1 MLNLISDVS
10 GVRVGNAHDEK
21 LVSGVT
27 ALIFE
32 EPAAASI
39 AIHGGAPGVRD
50 GALLEPDMT
59 VEKVDGLVLSGGSAF
74 GLDAPGGVQG
84 FLREQG
90 RGFAVGEALIP
101 IVPGAILFDL
111 INGGDKDWGRKPPY
125 WELGY
130 AAAAV
135 AAKDFAIGSVGAGFG
150 ATTATLRGGLG
161 SASARTTAGFVVGA
175 LVAVNAIGSATI
187 GDGPHFWAAP
197 YERDGEFG
205 GLGLPAGF
213 AQEDLALQLKG
224 APAPPKLEN
233 TTIAIVATDAALS
246 KAQAKRLA
254 VVAHDGMARALRPSH
269 AAMDGDLVFAAA
281 TGRAAQEAGLFDQ
294 IEIGALAADCLA
306 RAIARAI
313 YAAAEVTN
321 AAIARNS
328 KPAWKQRFLNLDR

>member
-10 GVRVGNAHDEK
+10 GLLVGNAHDEN
-21 LVSGVT
+21 LLSGVT

-32 EPAAASI
+32 EPATASI

-59 VEKVDGLVLSGGSAF
+59 VEKIDALVLSGGSAF

-84 FLREQG
+84 FMREQG
-90 RGFAVGEALIP
+90 RGFTVGEARIP

-111 INGGDKDWGRKPPY
+111 INGGDKNWGRKPPY

-130 AAAAV
+130 AAAAA
-135 AAKDFAIGSVGAGFG
+135 AAKGFSIGSIGAGFG
-150 ATTATLRGGLG
+150 ATTANLRGGLG
-161 SASARTTAGFVVGA
+161 SASARTSAGFVVGA

-213 AQEDLALQLKG
+213 TAADLALQLKG

-233 TTIAIVATDAALS
+233 TTIAVVATDAALS

-254 VVAHDGMARALRPSH
+254 VIAHDGMARALRPSH
-269 AAMDGDLVFAAA
+269 AAMDGDLIFAAA
-281 TGRAAQEAGLFDQ
+281 TGRAAREASLPDQ

-313 YAAAEVTN
+313 YSADAATGAG
-321 AAIARNS
+321 S
-328 KPAWKQRFLNLDR
+328 KPGWRQRFINQNVRHTS

>member
-1 MLNLISDVS
+1 VLNLISDVS
-10 GVRVGNAHDEK
+10 GVLVGNAQDEK
-21 LVSGVT
+21 LLSGVT

-84 FLREQG
+84 WLREQG
-90 RGFAVGEALIP
+90 RGFAVGEARIP

-111 INGGDKDWGRKPPY
+111 LNGGDKNWGRKPPY

-130 AAAAV
+130 AAAAA
-135 AAKDFAIGSVGAGFG
+135 AAKNFSIGSAGAGFG
-150 ATTATLRGGLG
+150 ATTANLRGGLG
-161 SASARTTAGFVVGA
+161 SASARTQAGFVVGA

-213 AQEDLALQLKG
+213 AEAHLALQLKG

-233 TTIAIVATDAALS
+233 TTIAVVATDAVLS
-246 KAQAKRLA
+246 KGQAKRLA

-269 AAMDGDLVFAAA
+269 AAMDGDLIFAAA
-281 TGRAAQEAGLFDQ
+281 TGRAARDAGLADQ
-294 IEIGALAADCLA
+294 VEIGALAADCLA

-313 YAAAEVTN
+313 YSADGVSGTD
-321 AAIARNS
+321 AR
-328 KPAWKQRFLNLDR
+328 PGWRQRFVNQDGRHTS

>member
-10 GVRVGNAHDEK
+10 GVLVGNAQDEK
-21 LVSGVT
+21 LLSGVT

-84 FLREQG
+84 WLREQG
-90 RGFAVGEALIP
+90 RGFAVGEARIP

-111 INGGDKDWGRKPPY
+111 LNGGDKNWGRKPPY

-130 AAAAV
+130 AAAAA
-135 AAKDFAIGSVGAGFG
+135 AAKNFSIGSAGAGFG
-150 ATTATLRGGLG
+150 ATTANLRGGLG
-161 SASARTTAGFVVGA
+161 SASARTQAGFVVGA

-213 AQEDLALQLKG
+213 AEAHLALQLKG

-233 TTIAIVATDAALS
+233 TTIAVVATDAVLS
-246 KAQAKRLA
+246 KGQAKRLA

-269 AAMDGDLVFAAA
+269 AAMDGDLIFAAA
-281 TGRAAQEAGLFDQ
+281 TGRAARDAGLADQ
-294 IEIGALAADCLA
+294 VEIGALAADCLA

-313 YAAAEVTN
+313 YSADGVSGTD
-321 AAIARNS
+321 AR
-328 KPAWKQRFLNLDR
+328 PGWRQRFVNQDGRHTS

>member
-1 MLNLISDVS
+1 VLNLISDVS
-10 GVRVGNAHDEK
+10 GVLVGNAHDEK

-32 EPAAASI
+32 EPATASI

-59 VEKVDGLVLSGGSAF
+59 VEKVDALVLSGGSAF

-84 FLREQG
+84 WLREQG
-90 RGFAVGEALIP
+90 RGFAVGDVRVP

-111 INGGDKDWGRKPPY
+111 INGGDKNWGRKPPY

-130 AAAAV
+130 TAAAA
-135 AAKDFAIGSVGAGFG
+135 AAKDFSIGSIGAGFG
-150 ATTATLRGGLG
+150 ATTANLRGGLG
-161 SASARTTAGFVVGA
+161 SASACTSAGFVVGA
-175 LVAVNAIGSATI
+175 LVAVNAIGSATV

-213 AQEDLALQLKG
+213 ATAHLALQLKG

-233 TTIAIVATDAALS
+233 TTIAVVATDASLS

-269 AAMDGDLVFAAA
+269 AAMDGDLIFAAS
-281 TGRAAQEAGLFDQ
+281 TGRATREPSLLDQ
-294 IEIGALAADCLA
+294 VEIGALAADCLA

-313 YAAAEVTN
+313 YSAGSGTGAG
-321 AAIARNS
+321 S
-328 KPAWKQRFLNLDR
+328 KPGWQQRFVNQNGRHTS

>member
-1 MLNLISDVS
+1 VLNLISDVP
-10 GVRVGNAHDEK
+10 GVLVGNAHDEK

-27 ALIFE
+27 AVVFE
-32 EPAAASI
+32 EPATASI

-59 VEKVDGLVLSGGSAF
+59 VEKVDALVLSGGSAF

-90 RGFAVGEALIP
+90 RGFAVGEARIP

-111 INGGDKDWGRKPPY
+111 LNGGDKDWGRKPPY

-130 AAAAV
+130 AAAAA
-135 AAKDFAIGSVGAGFG
+135 AAKDFSIGSTGAGFG
-150 ATTATLRGGLG
+150 ATTANLRGGLG
-161 SASARTTAGFVVGA
+161 SASVRASAGFVVGA

-213 AQEDLALQLKG
+213 AETDLALRLKG
-224 APAPPKLEN
+224 APVPPKLEN
-233 TTIAIVATDAALS
+233 TTIAIVATDAAMS

-269 AAMDGDLVFAAA
+269 AAMDGDLVFAAG
-281 TGRAAQEAGLFDQ
+281 TGRSELEASLFDQ
-294 IEIGALAADCLA
+294 VEIGALAADCLA

-313 YAAAEVTN
+313 YSAGSATAAGN
-321 AAIARNS
+321 
-328 KPAWKQRFLNLDR
+328 KPGWQQHFVNQDSRHTS